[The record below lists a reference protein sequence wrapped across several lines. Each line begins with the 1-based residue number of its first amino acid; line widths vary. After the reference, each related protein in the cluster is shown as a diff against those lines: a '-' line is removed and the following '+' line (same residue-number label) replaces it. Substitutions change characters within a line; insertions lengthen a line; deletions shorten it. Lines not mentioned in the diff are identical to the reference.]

1 MNMTTEELQAI
12 REIVQE
18 ETRKIVQEETKKIV
32 QEETRKIV
40 REEQAGLDRRL
51 VTIEGRSVITN
62 NRLDHIE
69 NSLHVV
75 GEKLDRLA
83 WQMDVV
89 YGWVDGIELD
99 VKNLK
104 KNA

>member
-18 ETRKIVQEETKKIV
+18 ETRKIV
-32 QEETRKIV
+32 
-40 REEQAGLDRRL
+40 REEQVGLERRL
-51 VTIEGRSVITN
+51 AAIEGRSVITN
-62 NRLDHIE
+62 NRLEHVE
-69 NSLHVV
+69 NSLHVAN
-75 GEKLDRLA
+75 EKLDHLR

-89 YGWVDGIELD
+89 YDWVDGIDLD